1 MIGPILAVTI
11 VVSNLA
17 PVEAAYSKY
26 LGYRVVE
33 RGKVDKAAADI
44 WQAPKVAGH
53 DYIVMQP
60 ESKSPHYIRF
70 VVTAA
75 YPDYK
80 PFTTHGWN
88 ATEILVQ
95 NVDAVAA
102 KLKDSPFEIVGAPSS
117 VSMTVEVKAM
127 QAIGPAK
134 EVLYFTK
141 SKTLGTAETLID
153 RFFIVIDGGSDIEA
167 LRDFYGHLGGQT
179 SPVMPTRM
187 TVLNKALG
195 LDSETTHPLAVARVN
210 GSFMVELDQYPN
222 AVKPRVVRKGDLPPG
237 MAMVTILTDSIAS
250 GGMPLKGVISHGD
263 KTAVIKSPSGALIEL
278 VERR

>member
-11 VVSNLA
+11 TVANLA
-17 PVEAAYSKY
+17 PVENAYNKY
-26 LGYRVVE
+26 LGYHVVE
-33 RGKVDKAAADI
+33 RGKIDKATADL
-44 WQAPKVAGH
+44 WNAPKVAGH

-60 ESKSPHYIRF
+60 ESNAPHYIRF
-70 VVTAA
+70 VVTAD

-95 NVDAVAA
+95 DVDAVAT
-102 KLKDSPFEIVGAPSS
+102 KLKDSPFQIVGAPGNIA
-117 VSMTVEVKAM
+117 MTVEVKAM

-141 SKTLGTAETLID
+141 SKTLGNAESPVD
-153 RFFIVIDGGSDIEA
+153 RFFIVIDGGKDMNA
-167 LRDFYGHLGGQT
+167 LLDFYSGLGGKT

-187 TVLNKALG
+187 TVLNQAIG
-195 LDSETTHPLAVARVN
+195 LDSETKHPLAIARVE
-210 GSFMVELDQYPN
+210 GPFMVELDQYPD
-222 AVKPRVVRKGDLPPG
+222 AVKARHVRAGDLPPG
-237 MAMVTILTDSIAS
+237 MAMVTIQTDSIAS

-263 KTAVIKSPSGALIEL
+263 KTTVIRSPSGALIEL